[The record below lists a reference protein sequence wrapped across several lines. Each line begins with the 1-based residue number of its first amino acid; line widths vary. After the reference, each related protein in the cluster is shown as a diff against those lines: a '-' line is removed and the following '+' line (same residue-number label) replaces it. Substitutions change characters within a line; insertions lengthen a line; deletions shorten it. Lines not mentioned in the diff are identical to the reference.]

1 MDIRAFF
8 WCWKKG
14 KEVLSLILPSS
25 QENTTGYDYSVI
37 IPAYNEEKFLPKT
50 LESLELACQEL
61 NTYSGEWIVVDNN
74 STDNTVDVAKK
85 YGCKVVP
92 ESIRQISRV
101 RNTGAKNARGKYFI
115 FLDAD
120 TIVPP
125 STLYQAI
132 QALEGEE
139 ILCGGAKLSFDNH
152 HGRWFSGRCLPSMW
166 NFISQ
171 KMKLFAGSFIFCR
184 SDLFFKCGGFP
195 ESHYAGEEIIL
206 SKKLKK
212 ECRKMG
218 KKVLVISSPKVISSA
233 RKLLW
238 YNDWSIFKMMIP
250 LIGLPFFLKNHQ
262 ACKFWYNR
270 PTKD

>member
-1 MDIRAFF
+1 MISLSSNEGAF
-8 WCWKKG
+8 
-14 KEVLSLILPSS
+14 E
-25 QENTTGYDYSVI
+25 YDYSVI

-50 LESLELACQEL
+50 LDALVLARKELS
-61 NTYSGEWIVVDNN
+61 TFSGECIVVDNQSN
-74 STDNTVDVAKK
+74 DNTALVAKE
-85 YGCKVVP
+85 YGCRVVT
-92 ESIRQISRV
+92 ESVRQISKV

-132 QALEGEE
+132 EALEGEE
-139 ILCGGAKLSFDNH
+139 ILCGGAELCLDNH
-152 HGRWFSGRCLPSMW
+152 HGRWLSGRCLPAMW

-171 KMKLFAGSFIFCR
+171 KMKLFAGSFIFCEA
-184 SDLFFKCGGFP
+184 DLFFKCGGFP

-206 SKKLKK
+206 SKNFKI
-212 ECRKMG
+212 ECRKRD
-218 KKVLVISSPKVISSA
+218 KQVLVISSPKVISSA

-238 YNDWSIFKMMIP
+238 YDDWSIFKMMFP
-250 LIGLPFFLKNHQ
+250 LIGLPFFLRNHH
-262 ACKFWYNR
+262 ACRFWYNR